1 MLNVR
6 FLEGIADSIDADRVI
21 INVSGVGYELLCS
34 RNTLDRIGKGEV
46 VRLYTHFQLSQDA
59 VALYGFVTQE
69 ERAMFRQL
77 ITVSKIGPRTALS
90 ALSVLTPSD
99 ITSAIVTENAAAF
112 EGVPGIGKKTAAR
125 LLLELKEKISLN
137 DIITANA
144 RVETKNAVSASN
156 AMRSEAVAALMA
168 LGYDG
173 VSAGR
178 AVNAVDDC
186 ERVEDMITAALK
198 AMPN

>member
-1 MLNVR
+1 MFA

-46 VRLYTHFQLSQDA
+46 VRLYTHFQLSQDV

-137 DIITANA
+137 DIITENA

>member
-1 MLNVR
+1 MFA

-34 RNTLDRIGKGEV
+34 HNTLVRIGKGEV

>member
-1 MLNVR
+1 MFA

-125 LLLELKEKISLN
+125 LLLELKEKILLN

>member
-1 MLNVR
+1 MFA

-21 INVSGVGYELLCS
+21 INVSGVGYELFCS

>member
-1 MLNVR
+1 MFA

-99 ITSAIVTENAAAF
+99 ITSAIITENAAAF

-178 AVNAVDDC
+178 AVNAVEDC

>member
-1 MLNVR
+1 MFA

-21 INVSGVGYELLCS
+21 IKVSGVGYELLCS

-178 AVNAVDDC
+178 AVNAVEDC

>member
-1 MLNVR
+1 MFA

-46 VRLYTHFQLSQDA
+46 VRLYTHFQLSQDT

-69 ERAMFRQL
+69 ERSMFRQL

-137 DIITANA
+137 DIIAANA

>member
-1 MLNVR
+1 MFA

-46 VRLYTHFQLSQDA
+46 VRLYTHFQLSQDS

>member
-1 MLNVR
+1 MFA

-21 INVSGVGYELLCS
+21 INVSGIGYELLCS

>member
-1 MLNVR
+1 MFA
-6 FLEGIADSIDADRVI
+6 FLEGIDDSIDADRVI

-178 AVNAVDDC
+178 AVNAVEDC

>member
-1 MLNVR
+1 MFA

-99 ITSAIVTENAAAF
+99 ITSVIVTENAAAF

-198 AMPN
+198 AMPS

>member
-1 MLNVR
+1 MFA

-186 ERVEDMITAALK
+186 ERVVDMITAALK

>member
-1 MLNVR
+1 MFA

-59 VALYGFVTQE
+59 VSLYGFVTQE

-198 AMPN
+198 AMPS

>member
-1 MLNVR
+1 
-6 FLEGIADSIDADRVI
+6 
-21 INVSGVGYELLCS
+21 
-34 RNTLDRIGKGEV
+34 
-46 VRLYTHFQLSQDA
+46 
-59 VALYGFVTQE
+59 
-69 ERAMFRQL
+69 MFRQL

>member
-1 MLNVR
+1 MFA

-144 RVETKNAVSASN
+144 RFETKNAVSASN

>member
-1 MLNVR
+1 MFA

-112 EGVPGIGKKTAAR
+112 EGVPGIGKKTAGR

>member
-1 MLNVR
+1 MFA

-178 AVNAVDDC
+178 AVNAVEDC
-186 ERVEDMITAALK
+186 ERVEDMITAALQ

>member
-1 MLNVR
+1 MFA

-34 RNTLDRIGKGEV
+34 RNTLDRIGKGKV

-99 ITSAIVTENAAAF
+99 ITSVIVTENAAAF

-198 AMPN
+198 AMPS

>member
-1 MLNVR
+1 MFA
-6 FLEGIADSIDADRVI
+6 FLEGIADSVDADRVI

-178 AVNAVDDC
+178 AVNAVEDC

>member
-1 MLNVR
+1 MFA

-34 RNTLDRIGKGEV
+34 RNTLDRIGKDEV

-99 ITSAIVTENAAAF
+99 ITSVIVTENAAAF

-198 AMPN
+198 AMPS

>member
-1 MLNVR
+1 MFA

-34 RNTLDRIGKGEV
+34 HNTLDRIGKGEV

-178 AVNAVDDC
+178 AVNAVEDC

>member
-1 MLNVR
+1 MFA

-34 RNTLDRIGKGEV
+34 HNTLDRIGKGEV

-59 VALYGFVTQE
+59 VALYGFVTQG

-178 AVNAVDDC
+178 AVNAVEDC

>member
-1 MLNVR
+1 MFA

-46 VRLYTHFQLSQDA
+46 VRLYSHFQLSQDA

>member
-1 MLNVR
+1 MFA

-198 AMPN
+198 AIPN

>member
-1 MLNVR
+1 MFA

-34 RNTLDRIGKGEV
+34 RNTLDRIGKDEV

-178 AVNAVDDC
+178 AVNAVEDC

>member
-1 MLNVR
+1 MFA
-6 FLEGIADSIDADRVI
+6 FLEGIADSVDADRVI

>member
-1 MLNVR
+1 MFA

-99 ITSAIVTENAAAF
+99 L
-112 EGVPGIGKKTAAR
+112 R
-125 LLLELKEKISLN
+125 
-137 DIITANA
+137 
-144 RVETKNAVSASN
+144 
-156 AMRSEAVAALMA
+156 
-168 LGYDG
+168 Y
-173 VSAGR
+173 
-178 AVNAVDDC
+178 C
-186 ERVEDMITAALK
+186 Y
-198 AMPN
+198 

>member
-1 MLNVR
+1 MFA

-46 VRLYTHFQLSQDA
+46 VRLYTHFQLSQDT

>member
-1 MLNVR
+1 MFA

-99 ITSAIVTENAAAF
+99 ITSAIVTENAGAF
-112 EGVPGIGKKTAAR
+112 EGVPVIGKKTAAR

-178 AVNAVDDC
+178 AVNAVEDC

>member
-1 MLNVR
+1 MFA

-59 VALYGFVTQE
+59 VALYGFVTQD

>member
-1 MLNVR
+1 MFA

-137 DIITANA
+137 DIIAANA

>member
-1 MLNVR
+1 MFA

>member
-1 MLNVR
+1 MFA
-6 FLEGIADSIDADRVI
+6 FLEGIADFIDADRVI